1 LTFCVVA
8 MHRDRSPASLE
19 LRRARAAPGGNVLP
33 DLSVFLVIC
42 FVMLLTVII
51 DRLLLRPV
59 MRVIRARE
67 EAIRSARELAEKSA
81 NQAKAAAAEFDQKT
95 TAARAEIY
103 RQMDEMRRAA
113 LAERAEIMAR
123 TRAEADAQVAA
134 ASERLKAEAAE
145 AKRRLEVDADAL
157 GGAVAERILGRK
169 VS

>member
-1 LTFCVVA
+1 
-8 MHRDRSPASLE
+8 
-19 LRRARAAPGGNVLP
+19 VLP
-33 DLSVFLVIC
+33 DLSVFWVIF

-59 MRVIRARE
+59 MRVMRE
-67 EAIRSARELAEKSA
+67 REDAIRSARELAEKSA
-81 NQAKAAAAEFDQKT
+81 NQAKAAIAEFDQKT

-113 LAERAEIMAR
+113 LGERAEMMAR
-123 TRAEADAQVAA
+123 TRAEADAEVAA
-134 ASERLKAEAAE
+134 ASERLKAETAE
-145 AKRRLEVDADAL
+145 AKRRLEADAELL